1 MEPGKE
7 LSRCI
12 SAKGSYCSPSPCL
25 RTIRRDQRPATLQHL
40 LSSVKLIYNLQR
52 PLICGAGSLPVAWAV
67 PGALASLEALVASA
81 NNLSGTLPTEWG
93 VSPAVFPALKMLD
106 VRENGLEGYL
116 PDDWGTGFQVRDRLA
131 VLEEIEKVYLAHG
144 VDGEL

>member
-1 MEPGKE
+1 M
-7 LSRCI
+7 
-12 SAKGSYCSPSPCL
+12 
-25 RTIRRDQRPATLQHL
+25 
-40 LSSVKLIYNLQR
+40 
-52 PLICGAGSLPVAWAV
+52 AWAM
-67 PGALASLEALVASA
+67 PGALASLETLLIAA

-131 VLEEIEKVYLAHG
+131 VLEEIESVYLAHG
-144 VDGEL
+144 VDGVL